1 MEFDFA
7 DLEWWHWAV
16 AGGGLLLV
24 LVPALRFLVRMTR
37 FVVTGGEIETAEIAA
52 EPTRPGIDRLFFAD
66 DR

>member
-7 DLEWWHWAV
+7 DLEWWHWAI
-16 AGGGLLLV
+16 AGGGVLFV

-37 FVVTGGEIETAEIAA
+37 FVVTGGEVEGGEMAA
-52 EPTRPGIDRLFFAD
+52 EAPKPGIDRLFFAD

>member
-16 AGGGLLLV
+16 VGGGLLLI